1 MCVFVCVDWLTMC
14 KWVCVCSCVLL
25 VWLISEVVPH
35 NPKSACISVCG
46 LDGQKPQKTKR
57 RHTFKIMFI
66 FVYLLP
72 SKVLQYVQF
81 LSFVDL
87 NFLSWLFFFF
97 FCFSSTLTFESLSIS
112 SIIWLNYFHVEKKVL
127 CHVSVYLDFLCCSQL
142 GREVNVELLRHDSKD
157 TL

>member
-1 MCVFVCVDWLTMC
+1 M
-14 KWVCVCSCVLL
+14 CSCVLL

-46 LDGQKPQKTKR
+46 LDGQKPPKKQKEDTHLKSCLIL
-57 RHTFKIMFI
+57 FICFPVKFYSMFSSCRLSILI
-66 FVYLLP
+66 FHP
-72 SKVLQYVQF
+72 DF
-81 LSFVDL
+81 
-87 NFLSWLFFFF
+87 FFFF

>member
-1 MCVFVCVDWLTMC
+1 MKNLCVCVCVFVCVDWLTMC

-97 FCFSSTLTFESLSIS
+97 LLLIHFNFWVTFNFKHHLAKLFSCG
-112 SIIWLNYFHVEKKVL
+112 KKSFVPCVCVPWFSVL
-127 CHVSVYLDFLCCSQL
+127 
-142 GREVNVELLRHDSKD
+142 
-157 TL
+157 